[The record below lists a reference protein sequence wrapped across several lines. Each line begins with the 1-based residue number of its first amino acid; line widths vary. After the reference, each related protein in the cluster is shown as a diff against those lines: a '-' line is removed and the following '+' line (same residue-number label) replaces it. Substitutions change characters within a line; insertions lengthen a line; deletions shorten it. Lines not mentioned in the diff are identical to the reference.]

1 MSVKI
6 AIKMS
11 FFNNLFVIY
20 KQESYYRILCWTL
33 KLVSYGGDL
42 AKIDNSNFY
51 QKNYNH
57 SNIFEAV
64 HTYFFKNLHL
74 GNPDPHFFKNQC
86 LSKHNYMNLLC
97 DQFRTIQLLINT
109 VTSPNILNISN
120 VMTIVGTL
128 YQFDLL

>member
-64 HTYFFKNLHL
+64 HTYFF
-74 GNPDPHFFKNQC
+74 
-86 LSKHNYMNLLC
+86 
-97 DQFRTIQLLINT
+97 
-109 VTSPNILNISN
+109 
-120 VMTIVGTL
+120 
-128 YQFDLL
+128 